1 MASHRR
7 RTRVSDRHL
16 LLPILVLAV
25 CMPLAKADEPLT
37 ADAVMARVAAN
48 QDSSEKLRSQYLYQQ
63 HVQIIAR
70 KTNGKVVREEAADY
84 QAVPKPDHTDK
95 TLQQVTGRYWHKGKY
110 ETIIGEADPET
121 DGIDGELIHDF
132 REDLINEKSKDGLAR
147 GLFPLTT
154 DQQKDY
160 KFRLMDQEPFEG
172 RPCYH
177 IAFTPKDD
185 DETDW
190 AGEAYIDAQEFQPM
204 YVFTKLARRLP
215 FGVRTFL
222 GTDLPGVGFAV
233 HYRRQEDGVWF
244 PISLGSEF
252 RIRALFVFNR
262 NMTISLENRAFEH
275 THVQTKIVG
284 ATQ

>member
-1 MASHRR
+1 MAKL
-7 RTRVSDRHL
+7 HL
-16 LLPILVLAV
+16 LSILLLVAV
-25 CMPLAKADEPLT
+25 SMPQAKADEPLT
-37 ADAVMARVAAN
+37 ADAIMARVATN
-48 QDSSEKLRSQYLYQQ
+48 QDSSEKLRSQYIYQQ

-70 KTNGKVVREEAADY
+70 KTNGKVVREETADY
-84 QAVPKPDHTDK
+84 RAVPKPDHTDK

-110 ETIIGEADPET
+110 EAISGEAEPET

-132 REDLINEKSKDGLAR
+132 REDLINDKSKDGLAR

-154 DQQKDY
+154 GQQENY
-160 KFRLMDQEPFEG
+160 KFHLMGQEPFEG

-177 IAFTPKDD
+177 IAFTPKGE

-204 YVFTKLARRLP
+204 YVFTRLSRRLP

-244 PISLGSEF
+244 PVSLGSEF
-252 RIRALFVFNR
+252 RIRALFFFNR
-262 NMTISLENRAFEH
+262 NMTVSLENKAFEH

>member
-1 MASHRR
+1 MAKLR
-7 RTRVSDRHL
+7 
-16 LLPILVLAV
+16 LLPILFLAASV
-25 CMPLAKADEPLT
+25 PLAKADEPLT
-37 ADAVMARVAAN
+37 ADAIMARVATN

-70 KTNGKVVREEAADY
+70 KTNGKVVREETADY
-84 QAVPKPDHTDK
+84 QVVPKPDHTDK

-110 ETIIGEADPET
+110 EAISGQAEPDPE
-121 DGIDGELIHDF
+121 GIDGELIHDF
-132 REDLINEKSKDGLAR
+132 REDLINDKSKDGLAR
-147 GLFPLTT
+147 DLFPLTT
-154 DQQKDY
+154 DQQEDY
-160 KFRLMDQEPFEG
+160 KFRLMDQEAFEG
-172 RPCYH
+172 RQSYH

-190 AGEAYIDAQEFQPM
+190 AGEAYIDAHEFQPM

-222 GTDLPGVGFAV
+222 GTDLPGIGFAV

-252 RIRALFVFNR
+252 RIRALFFFNR
-262 NMTISLENRAFEH
+262 NMTISLENKAFEH
-275 THVQTKIVG
+275 THVQTKILG
-284 ATQ
+284 AAQ